1 MRQMLR
7 IALPLLLLLAL
18 AGAVYAQED
27 SEERGT
33 IRGAVYQDVNGDGR
47 CVNTG
52 VSGENPVPGVNVE
65 FVSSDGETV
74 ITLFTGDDGT
84 YGLVA
89 AGQSVWRV
97 TAKPDPAKWVVT
109 SENPRSVPLLEA
121 AGLEQLNINFCV
133 ASPARAV
140 IVLPKS
146 GAAAGLVNAV
156 TAVAALLGTGIF
168 ALGLG
173 MEWRRRRE

>member
-1 MRQMLR
+1 MRKLIR
-7 IALPLLLLLAL
+7 ITLPLLLLLAL

-27 SEERGT
+27 GEERGT

-52 VSGENPVPGVNVE
+52 VSGEVPVPGVNVE
-65 FVSSDGETV
+65 FVSSDEETV
-74 ITLFTGDDGT
+74 VTLFTGDDGT

-109 SENPRSVPLLEA
+109 SENPRSVPLLDVA
-121 AGLEQLNINFCV
+121 SLEQLNIDFCV

-146 GAAAGLVNAV
+146 GAAAGPLNMV
-156 TAVAALLGTGIF
+156 TAVAALLGVGVF

-173 MEWRRRRE
+173 MEWRRRTT

>member
-1 MRQMLR
+1 MRKLIR
-7 IALPLLLLLAL
+7 ITLPLLLLLAL

-27 SEERGT
+27 GEERGT

-52 VSGENPVPGVNVE
+52 VSGEVPVPGVNVE
-65 FVSSDGETV
+65 FVSSDEETV
-74 ITLFTGDDGT
+74 VTLFTGDDGT

-109 SENPRSVPLLEA
+109 SENPRSVPLLDVA
-121 AGLEQLNINFCV
+121 SLEQLNIDFCV

-146 GAAAGLVNAV
+146 GAAAGPLNMV
-156 TAVAALLGTGIF
+156 TAVAALLGVGVF
-168 ALGLG
+168 VLGLG
-173 MEWRRRRE
+173 MEWRRRTT